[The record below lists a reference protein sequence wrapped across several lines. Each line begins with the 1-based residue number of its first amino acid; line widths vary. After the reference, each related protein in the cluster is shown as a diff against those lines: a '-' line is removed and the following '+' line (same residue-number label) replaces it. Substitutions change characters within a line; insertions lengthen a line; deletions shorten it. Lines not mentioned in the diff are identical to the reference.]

1 MPYEIRIERNEMID
15 GAIAVIDEQGAAAL
29 SARSLA
35 RKLGIS
41 TQPIYREFGD
51 MDGVRQA
58 ALDRALSIFS
68 EYLKGEAIDQS
79 VKYVRFAGERPRLFA
94 FIFRGKQ
101 FEYGGLD
108 DLSHKLLD
116 GTDIIDRLQAITGLP
131 REKVYRV
138 HLIVWMAIHGLALYS
153 CENRVALGTAELE
166 QFTMD
171 VTRGMTGLYR
181 ESE

>member
-1 MPYEIRIERNEMID
+1 MPPEIRIERNEMLD
-15 GAIAVIDEQGAAAL
+15 GAIALIEERGAEAL

-51 MDGVRQA
+51 MDGVRHA
-58 ALDRALSIFS
+58 ALGRALSIFG
-68 EYLKGEAIDQS
+68 EYLAGEAVDQS
-79 VKYVRFAGERPRLFA
+79 VRYVRFAGEHPKLFA

-101 FEYGGLD
+101 FEYDGLD

-153 CENRVALGTAELE
+153 CENRIALDTAELE
-166 QFTMD
+166 QFTVD
-171 VTRGMTGLYR
+171 ITRGMSMLYKGN
-181 ESE
+181 E